1 MAASESDRDPLEE
14 DVRVSSL
21 DERLITAQNRERI
34 KAGHRNKG
42 PDESQRLGARVLSYL
57 SGGVAAG
64 FLLGWLFD
72 TWLGTTP
79 LFLLLFFFL
88 GTGVAFRKIYMIS
101 SQPVKDIG
109 TALAD
114 DDDLRSGVRL
124 VAEPGKIDPMH
135 QFEVQPIFDGFTLF
149 GQQISFTNS
158 ALWMFIVLGLL
169 YVFMMGGMK
178 RELVPG
184 RWQVMVEGVVGFVDN
199 IIATSIGPNGK
210 KYTPWVFTLF
220 MFILFS
226 NLLGMMP
233 FGIIPGIHPFT
244 VTSQFTVTGLLAA
257 ISFSIVLIVGFWK
270 HGFKFFSLFIPH
282 GTPLPMIPLIF
293 MVELLSFLVRPFSLA
308 LRLFVAMIA
317 GHILIKVFANFV
329 IQAIDAGGA
338 SWGIA
343 LLSIVF
349 IAFVSALELL
359 VCAIQAYV
367 FALLTSLYINDAE
380 NLH

>member
-1 MAASESDRDPLEE
+1 MAEE
-14 DVRVSSL
+14 
-21 DERLITAQNRERI
+21 
-34 KAGHRNKG
+34 
-42 PDESQRLGARVLSYL
+42 
-57 SGGVAAG
+57 
-64 FLLGWLFD
+64 
-72 TWLGTTP
+72 
-79 LFLLLFFFL
+79 
-88 GTGVAFRKIYMIS
+88 
-101 SQPVKDIG
+101 
-109 TALAD
+109 
-114 DDDLRSGVRL
+114 
-124 VAEPGKIDPMH
+124 GKIDPMY
-135 QFEVQPIFDGFTLF
+135 QFEVQPIIEGLGFNLF

-158 ALWMFIVLGLL
+158 ALWMFVVLVTL
-169 YVFMMGGMK
+169 YLFMRGGMK

-184 RWQVMVEGVVGFVDN
+184 RWQIMVENVIGFVDN
-199 IIATSIGPNGK
+199 IIDTSIGPNGK

-220 MFILFS
+220 MFILLA
-226 NLLGMMP
+226 NWWGMMP
-233 FGIIPGIHPFT
+233 LGIIPGVHPFT

-270 HGFKFFSLFIPH
+270 HKLKFFSLFIPH

-329 IQAIDAGGA
+329 IQSIDAGGA
-338 SWGIA
+338 SLLVA